1 MVLNAGSESDDYVT
15 RACKLQRYANGKW
28 IDVDVISGNRDNKIV
43 RGVTPFTTDRVR
55 LQMIQGEQSGY
66 ITRIYEFGV
75 YGKPGTVTAIQQPT
89 TVAPTSAIRL
99 LGNSPNP
106 CQGSTQIRCQ
116 VPAGIQQVALN
127 ILSYDGRIVCRE
139 DYQVSEG
146 NQTLL
151 WSGHLPNGI
160 YLYRLSTADNHH
172 SNTQRLIFHK

>member
-1 MVLNAGSESDDYVT
+1 
-15 RACKLQRYANGKW
+15 
-28 IDVDVISGNRDNKIV
+28 
-43 RGVTPFTTDRVR
+43 
-55 LQMIQGEQSGY
+55 
-66 ITRIYEFGV
+66 
-75 YGKPGTVTAIQQPT
+75 
-89 TVAPTSAIRL
+89 
-99 LGNSPNP
+99 
-106 CQGSTQIRCQ
+106 

>member
-1 MVLNAGSESDDYVT
+1 
-15 RACKLQRYANGKW
+15 
-28 IDVDVISGNRDNKIV
+28 
-43 RGVTPFTTDRVR
+43 
-55 LQMIQGEQSGY
+55 MIQGEQSGY
-66 ITRIYEFGV
+66 TTRIYEFGV
-75 YGKPGTVTAIQQPT
+75 YGKPRTVTAIQQPT

-139 DYQVSEG
+139 DYQVSAG

-160 YLYRLSTADNHH
+160 YLYRLSTADNRH

>member
-1 MVLNAGSESDDYVT
+1 MVLNAGSESDDFVT

-28 IDVDVISGNRDNKIV
+28 IDVNVISGNRDNKIV

-66 ITRIYEFGV
+66 TTRIYEFGV
-75 YGKPGTVTAIQQPT
+75 YGKPRKVTAIQQPT

-116 VPAGIQQVALN
+116 VPAGIQQVTLN
-127 ILSYDGRIVCRE
+127 VLSYDGRIVCRE

-146 NQTLL
+146 DQTLL

-160 YLYRLSTADNHH
+160 YLYRLSTADNRH